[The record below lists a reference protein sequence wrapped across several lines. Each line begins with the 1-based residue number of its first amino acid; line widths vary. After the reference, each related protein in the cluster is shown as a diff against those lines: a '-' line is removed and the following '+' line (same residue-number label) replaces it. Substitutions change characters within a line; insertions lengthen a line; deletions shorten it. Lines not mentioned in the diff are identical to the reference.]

1 MKAAQLFA
9 FSSLSSRSA
18 RCVHRRFCAI
28 LCYGSAH
35 VAQPA
40 HYAHLRISNLQI
52 PLDRLLS
59 NPNSSPAAA

>member
-1 MKAAQLFA
+1 M
-9 FSSLSSRSA
+9 A
-18 RCVHRRFCAI
+18 REFCAI